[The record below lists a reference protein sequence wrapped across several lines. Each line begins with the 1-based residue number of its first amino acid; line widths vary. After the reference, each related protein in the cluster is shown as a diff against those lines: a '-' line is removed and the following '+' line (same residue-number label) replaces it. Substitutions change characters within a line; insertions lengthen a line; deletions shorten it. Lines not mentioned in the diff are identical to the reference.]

1 MLKLILLLIL
11 ACKSCGPYDYTA
23 WGIWWDINSI
33 STIKVYIDTVFPS
46 YIRDAIIENVINMWN
61 SHTQDPC
68 GFSVQ
73 YTDDWSSS
81 NIRIGINPS
90 FTDIDNRF
98 DAIAKTRK
106 LCFNHTTG
114 ELWHSICH
122 PCIYIYVAPLN
133 ILESHN
139 IDLYTVLRHEM
150 GHALGLWHTENSDCL
165 MYKYYLDPRDIG
177 TGEQNGLICIYGS
190 LFGERVKPSAG
201 SDTKITPLDRRHVSI
216 KIIQGACN
224 GDGMR
229 GADSAKVKM
238 NFYHGDKDMSWETID
253 SFNYASR
260 YYEDSITVELPPD
273 DSNYTGWRVIKSYV
287 YFPDTVIVNV
297 SDTFDFNALS
307 MEERGKDSANVS
319 LRDIKVKVSSNIVSI
334 KNMTDHPIMIMVYNI
349 LGQLYVKPLT
359 LRGSEEKAIA
369 MKKGLYFIRVKYT
382 DGKGQ
387 VRIYVNPS

>member
-1 MLKLILLLIL
+1 
-11 ACKSCGPYDYTA
+11 
-23 WGIWWDINSI
+23 
-33 STIKVYIDTVFPS
+33 
-46 YIRDAIIENVINMWN
+46 
-61 SHTQDPC
+61 
-68 GFSVQ
+68 
-73 YTDDWSSS
+73 
-81 NIRIGINPS
+81 
-90 FTDIDNRF
+90 
-98 DAIAKTRK
+98 
-106 LCFNHTTG
+106 
-114 ELWHSICH
+114 
-122 PCIYIYVAPLN
+122 
-133 ILESHN
+133 
-139 IDLYTVLRHEM
+139 
-150 GHALGLWHTENSDCL
+150 
-165 MYKYYLDPRDIG
+165 
-177 TGEQNGLICIYGS
+177 
-190 LFGERVKPSAG
+190 
-201 SDTKITPLDRRHVSI
+201 
-216 KIIQGACN
+216 
-224 GDGMR
+224 MR

-238 NFYHGDKDMSWETID
+238 NFYHGGKDMTWETID

-387 VRIYVNPS
+387 VRIYVKPILIKN